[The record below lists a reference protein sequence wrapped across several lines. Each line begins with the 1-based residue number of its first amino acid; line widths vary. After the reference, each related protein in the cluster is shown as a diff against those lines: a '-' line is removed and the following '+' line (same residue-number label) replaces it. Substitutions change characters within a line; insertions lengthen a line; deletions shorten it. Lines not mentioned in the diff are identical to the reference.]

1 MTIETNFF
9 GRAASG
15 AARPKTVAA
24 FASIVFLALAGVS
37 VGSLDARAAAATPEN
52 HTSTVGDLFF
62 RVVVDPSL
70 ELRRFSPG
78 GAFSPGHAEFSI
90 TVDGRPLLFEVQALP
105 ALPSQAL
112 HLLPTSVG
120 SEDDFTLRVREG
132 EVQELAEGWIW
143 TAPAV
148 PGAYP
153 IEVAR
158 HDTRGTVSLTVL
170 VAYPADA
177 AVDGQLH
184 GYRLGRYKEAPL
196 RGNPAYL
203 PPQGFV
209 EVPDDQLDLA
219 VSPHFAL
226 GQFLCKQ
233 EGDRRFI
240 LLSPDLVAKLEAG
253 LEVLNADG
261 HAVPTFHVMSGF
273 RTPAYNQAI
282 GNTSVYSRH
291 LYGDAADIF
300 IDVDADGYMD
310 DLNGDGRRDRADA
323 QMLMGYFERL
333 TQTHAEKVRA
343 GGLSTYGP
351 KPHRGPF
358 IHVDTRGNPA
368 RW

>member
-1 MTIETNFF
+1 MSIETEFF
-9 GRAASG
+9 GRTASR
-15 AARPKTVAA
+15 AARPRTVTALASIVLLTVAA
-24 FASIVFLALAGVS
+24 GS
-37 VGSLDARAAAATPEN
+37 VGSPDTRAAAATPEN
-52 HTSTVGDLFF
+52 HTSPAGNPFL

-70 ELRRFSPG
+70 ELRRHVAA
-78 GAFSPGHAEFSI
+78 GAFSPGHAASSV
-90 TVDGRPLLFEVQALP
+90 TVDGRPLFFEVQALP
-105 ALPSQAL
+105 ALPDQAI
-112 HLLPTSVG
+112 HLVPNSRG
-120 SEDDFTLRVREG
+120 PEDGFTLRVREG
-132 EVQELAEGWIW
+132 EVREFGEGWIW
-143 TAPAV
+143 TAPPV

-153 IEVAR
+153 IEVGQ
-158 HDTRGTVSLTVL
+158 HDTGDTVWLTVL
-170 VAYPADA
+170 VAYPADSV
-177 AVDGQLH
+177 VDGRLH
-184 GYRLGRYKEAPL
+184 GYSLGRYKEVPL

-209 EVPDDQLDLA
+209 EVPADQLDLA

-261 HAVPTFHVMSGF
+261 HAVPTFHIMSGF

-300 IDVDADGYMD
+300 VDVDADGYMD
-310 DLNGDGRRDRADA
+310 DLNEDGRRDRADA

-333 TQTHAEKVRA
+333 TQTHAGKLKA

-351 KPHRGPF
+351 MPHRGPF